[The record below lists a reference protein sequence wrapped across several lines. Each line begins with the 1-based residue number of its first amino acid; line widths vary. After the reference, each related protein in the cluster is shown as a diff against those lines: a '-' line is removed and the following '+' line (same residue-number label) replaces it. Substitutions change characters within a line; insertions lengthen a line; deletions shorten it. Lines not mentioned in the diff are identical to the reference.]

1 MKECFSGTLNALP
14 GGSVLRF
21 INLGKRLRMVKS
33 WTPILVLPLESPWES
48 TGPSVRTIA
57 LRKKNL
63 PAQGSPESSRGRG
76 GSLLIFLTSSTPLCM
91 LF

>member
-21 INLGKRLRMVKS
+21 TNLGKRLRNGEELDTHTCSSLGESVGINRPLREDHCFKEK
-33 WTPILVLPLESPWES
+33 IFLHKGVLSPAEEE
-48 TGPSVRTIA
+48 A
-57 LRKKNL
+57 
-63 PAQGSPESSRGRG
+63 

-91 LF
+91 LL